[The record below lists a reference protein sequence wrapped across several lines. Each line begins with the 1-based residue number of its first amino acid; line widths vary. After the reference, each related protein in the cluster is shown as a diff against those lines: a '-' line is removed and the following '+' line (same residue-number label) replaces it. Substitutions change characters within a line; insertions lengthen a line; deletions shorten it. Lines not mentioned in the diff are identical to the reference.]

1 MTITFTARVAMVIT
15 DNEDSSKDVS
25 IMLKVLE
32 SNGFKFAEL
41 MPKKPDEIAEVT
53 ITIRRNDETDMLDF

>member
-41 MPKKPDEIAEVT
+41 MPNKPGEIAEVT
-53 ITIRRNDETDMLDF
+53 ITIRRKDETDMLDF